1 MTHNRKRVLARALIL
16 ALVLAAVAAVAL
28 GASTLRRFRHHY
40 SSAQLA
46 LGHLE
51 ATLAGGGTGAIEIVR
66 DPAQLTI
73 LLGTLDTLD
82 ADLAAMES
90 LARPFLPLSEHLG
103 WLPVIGGDVR
113 AAPHLLAI
121 ARNTVDAGQSL
132 SEGFAPLVDQAN
144 QSEAGINKLAPEVV
158 RVLVDARP
166 QVESAQ
172 VSLMHAAESREKVDP
187 EELSPRAAA
196 ILNRFDRY
204 LPPLEDALAALSI
217 LPHLLGS
224 EGRRSY
230 LLVAQNNQELRATGG
245 FISGIGLLQL
255 EAGQITGLSFQDSYT
270 VDDLTQ
276 PHPPPP
282 APLRRL
288 MGAGMLLLRDA
299 NWWPDFPTSAQA
311 MADLYYQDQGE
322 SVDGIIAVDLTTLN
336 LLLQAT
342 GPIQVPGYEEPVSS
356 DNLQEMMMSY
366 WQAPRASA
374 PGKEGAD
381 WWLHRKDF
389 AADLLSALLPHVMQ
403 QATLEDLAALARSVG
418 KAIDEGH
425 LLVFAEEPEAQ
436 SALGTMGWDGAL
448 RPHSGDFLMVV
459 DSNVGFNK
467 VNPNIEQ
474 TIDYHVEIDE
484 VGETTATLNL
494 GYRHL
499 VQKPMPAC
507 VHESRYGDSYQDLLE
522 RCYWDYVRV
531 YVPEGSEVDMVL
543 GADGAVE
550 VYEESGRTVI
560 ATSFLLETGQA
571 RRIQITYRP
580 SLEETSS
587 GYRLLVQK
595 QPGTE
600 ALPLRVR
607 VVLSGGEQPAAFS
620 PPGWSWLDGTAVWQG
635 LLDED
640 QELGISWE

>member
-1 MTHNRKRVLARALIL
+1 MTRNHKSVLTRVLIL
-16 ALVLAAVAAVAL
+16 ALVMAVVAALAL
-28 GASTLRRFRHHY
+28 GASTFRRFRHHY

-46 LGHLE
+46 LGQLE
-51 ATLAGGGTGAIEIVR
+51 ATLAGGGNGAIGILRE
-66 DPAQLTI
+66 PGQLTI
-73 LLGTLDTLD
+73 LRGALDTLD
-82 ADLAAMES
+82 ADLAAMED

-103 WLPVIGGDVR
+103 WLPVIGGDMK
-113 AAPHLLAI
+113 AARHLLAI
-121 ARNTVDAGQSL
+121 ARYTVDAGQAL
-132 SEGFAPLVDQAN
+132 SEGFAPLVDQVN

-158 RVLVDARP
+158 RILADAQP

-172 VSLMHAAESREKVDP
+172 ISLTRAAESREKVDP
-187 EELSPRAAA
+187 EKMSPRTAAM
-196 ILNRFDRY
+196 LSRFDRY
-204 LPPLEDALAALSI
+204 LPPLEDALAALRI
-217 LPHLLGS
+217 LPHLLGAD
-224 EGRRSY
+224 GRRSY

-245 FISGIGLLQL
+245 FISGVGRLQL
-255 EAGQITGLSFQDSYT
+255 EAGLISGLSFQDSYT

-311 MADLYYQDQGE
+311 IADLYHQDQGE
-322 SVDGIIAVDLTTLN
+322 SVDGVIAVDLTTLS

-389 AADLLSALLPHVMQ
+389 AADLLSALLPHLMQ
-403 QATLEDLAALARSVG
+403 QATLKDLATLSRSVG
-418 KAIDEGH
+418 KAIDERH
-425 LLVFAEEPEAQ
+425 LLIYAQEPAAR
-436 SALGTMGWDGAL
+436 SILGSMAWDGAL
-448 RPHSGDFLMVV
+448 RPYSDDYLMVV

-467 VNPNIEQ
+467 VNPSIEQ
-474 TIDYHVEIDE
+474 TIDYQVKIDGA
-484 VGETTATLNL
+484 GEAMATLNL

-499 VQKPMPAC
+499 VEKPMPAC
-507 VHESRYGDSYQDLLE
+507 VHESRYGDSYHDLLE

-531 YVPEGSEVDMVL
+531 YVPAGSEVDEVL

-560 ATSFLLETGQA
+560 AMSFLLETGQA
-571 RRIQITYRP
+571 RQIQVTYRP
-580 SLEETSS
+580 SLATTGSS
-587 GYRLLVQK
+587 YSLLVQK

-600 ALPLRVR
+600 ALPLRVG
-607 VVLSGGEQPAAFS
+607 VVLPGGEQPAAFS
-620 PPGWSWLDGTAVWQG
+620 PAGWSWLGGTAVWQG

-640 QELGISWE
+640 QELDVSWE